1 MQTINMHDAKTH
13 LSDLIDKAVN
23 KGESF
28 IIAKAGKPMVRVTR
42 VDAPIEKMRTGFL
55 VGQIQ
60 VPDDFDV
67 MGAAK
72 IQALFEGAQ

>member
-1 MQTINMHDAKTH
+1 
-13 LSDLIDKAVN
+13 
-23 KGESF
+23 
-28 IIAKAGKPMVRVTR
+28 MVRVTR